1 MSSLGSVEINGKYIN
16 LDSLSL
22 EKMKKLFSKIN
33 DNEEMLKQEIDT
45 ILKRLM

>member
-1 MSSLGSVEINGKYIN
+1 MNSLGSVEFKGRYIN

-22 EKMKKLFSKIN
+22 EKTEKLFSKIN